1 MEALAIRLE
10 AMAIRLEAIA
20 SRFLDLKLLGVKK
33 SRLFLVSTGQAPPT
47 QQRETERER
56 ERVCQNCHS
65 ERTDHLWEQI
75 LKHSQ
80 FPGRF
85 LSCAASGLFSD
96 LFSSWK
102 PAAEAIGWKNGT

>member
-1 MEALAIRLE
+1 MHY
-10 AMAIRLEAIA
+10 
-20 SRFLDLKLLGVKK
+20 LDLKLLGVKK

-56 ERVCQNCHS
+56 VCQNCHS
-65 ERTDHLWEQI
+65 IATSFWAPHPERTDHLWEQI